1 MEAVTVLYL
10 AAALLLFFLLYIYF
24 SHVPPTQLRNR
35 VESDTCAICLEK
47 LNYEAQAACGH
58 IFCCNSYS
66 AECILTVWERR
77 YRPAL
82 VPCPICRQPITLM
95 VANFHPANDESR
107 KLQRNLDDYNVRY
120 SEVVRG
126 FWTTVTDIPF
136 VLRRL
141 VRDLADP
148 ETLCRALFYVGILA
162 AGVLYFLLPDDLL
175 PEAELGAIG
184 YSDDLLELTVSLIWV
199 TLRYYA
205 QLRQNSA
212 DRLDST

>member
-1 MEAVTVLYL
+1 MEVGTVLYL

-24 SHVPPTQLRNR
+24 SHVSPAQLRSR
-35 VESDTCAICLEK
+35 IESDTCAICLER
-47 LNYEAQAACGH
+47 LTSEAQASCGH
-58 IFCCNSYS
+58 IFCGTFHT
-66 AECILTVWERR
+66 ADCILTLWERR

-82 VPCPICRQPITLM
+82 APCPICRQPITLM
-95 VANFHPANDESR
+95 VANFRPVDETSR
-107 KLQRNLDDYNVRY
+107 KLHRSLDDYNVRF
-120 SEVVRG
+120 SEVVRT

-141 VRDLADP
+141 IRDLADP
-148 ETLCRALFYVGILA
+148 ELLCRALFYVAILGV
-162 AGVLYFLLPDDLL
+162 GVLYFLLPDDLL

-184 YSDDLLELTVSLIWV
+184 YSDDLLELSVTLVWV

-212 DRLDST
+212 DRLVST